1 MGKYVIVGASQ
12 GIGESIA
19 TALLKDGHEVI
30 NFSRN
35 PSSIPGVENHAW
47 DALGT
52 DDSELSSAITG
63 PVDGIAYCPGS
74 INLKPFNRL
83 TSADFE
89 KDFQINVLG
98 AVRVI
103 QALLPALKQSSTSS
117 IVLFS
122 TVAVQTGMG
131 FHASIASAKGAIEG
145 LTRSLAAELAANKIR
160 VNAIAPSLTQT
171 PLAGALLNSPEKIEA
186 GGKRHPLGRVGQSE
200 DVANL
205 AGFLLNPA
213 NSWITGQ
220 IIGVDGGIGSL
231 RTN

>member
-12 GIGESIA
+12 GIGESLA
-19 TALLKDGHEVI
+19 SSLLSAGHEVV

-35 PSSIPGVENHAW
+35 PSALTGLENYTW
-47 DALGT
+47 DALNS
-52 DDSELSSAITG
+52 DDSSFASITG
-63 PVDGIAYCPGS
+63 PIDGIAYCPGS
-74 INLKPFNRL
+74 INLKPFHRL

-103 QALLPALKQSSTSS
+103 QALLPSLKQASTSS

-131 FHASIASAKGAIEG
+131 FHASIASSKGAIEG
-145 LTRSLAAELAANKIR
+145 LTRSLAAELSANKIR
-160 VNAIAPSLTQT
+160 VNAIAPSLTNT

-205 AGFLLNPA
+205 ASFLLNPA

-231 RTN
+231 RTS

>member
-19 TALLKDGHEVI
+19 SSLVAEGHEVI

-35 PSSIPGVENHAW
+35 PSGISGVENYSW
-47 DALGT
+47 DALSG
-52 DDSELSSAITG
+52 DDSLLSSVTG
-63 PVDGIAYCPGS
+63 PIDGIAYCPGS
-74 INLKPFNRL
+74 INLKPFHRL
-83 TSADFE
+83 TAADFE

-131 FHASIASAKGAIEG
+131 FHASIASSKGAIEG

-205 AGFLLNPA
+205 AAFLLNPT

-231 RTN
+231 RTS

>member
-12 GIGESIA
+12 GIGESLA
-19 TALLKDGHEVI
+19 TALLAAGHEVI

-35 PSSIPGVENHAW
+35 PSMITGIENYTW
-47 DALGT
+47 DALAT
-52 DDSELSSAITG
+52 DDSAMAAITG
-63 PVDGIAYCPGS
+63 PLDGLAYCPGS
-74 INLKPFNRL
+74 INLKPFHRL
-83 TSADFE
+83 STADFE

-103 QALLPALKQSSTSS
+103 QALLPALKQASTSS

-171 PLAGALLNSPEKIEA
+171 PLAGALLNSPEKMEA
-186 GGKRHPLGRVGQSE
+186 GAKRHPLGRVGQS
-200 DVANL
+200 DDIANL
-205 AGFLLNPA
+205 ASFLLSPV

-231 RTN
+231 RTS

>member
-1 MGKYVIVGASQ
+1 MGKFVILGASQ
-12 GIGESIA
+12 GIGASIA
-19 TALLKDGHEVI
+19 SSLLANGHEVI

-35 PSSIPGVENHAW
+35 PSDVAGVQNHTW
-47 DALGT
+47 DALLA
-52 DDSELSSAITG
+52 DDSAISSLVG
-63 PVDGIAYCPGS
+63 PIDGMAYCPGS
-74 INLKPFNRL
+74 INLKPFHRL
-83 TSADFE
+83 TTADFE
-89 KDFQINVLG
+89 KDFQVNVLG

-103 QALLPALKQSSTSS
+103 QALLPALKQSATSS

-131 FHASIASAKGAIEG
+131 FHASIASSKGAIEG

-171 PLAGALLNSPEKIEA
+171 PLAGALLNSPEKVEA
-186 GGKRHPLGRVGQSE
+186 GGKRHPLGRVGQAE

-205 AGFLLNPA
+205 ASFLLDPA

-220 IIGVDGGIGSL
+220 IIGVDGGMGSL
-231 RTN
+231 RTS

>member
-19 TALLKDGHEVI
+19 TALIAKGHEVI

-35 PSSIPGVENHAW
+35 PTCISGVVNYTW
-47 DALGT
+47 DALAS
-52 DDSELSSAITG
+52 DDSALAAITG
-63 PVDGIAYCPGS
+63 PLDGIAYCPGS
-74 INLKPFNRL
+74 INLKPFHRL

-103 QALLPALKQSSTSS
+103 QALLPALKQSDTSS

-145 LTRSLAAELAANKIR
+145 LTRSLAAELSANKIR
-160 VNAIAPSLTQT
+160 VNAIAPSLTLT
-171 PLAGALLNSPEKIEA
+171 PLAGALLNSPEKIEV
-186 GGKRHPLGRVGQSE
+186 GGKRHPLGRVGQAE

-205 AGFLLNPA
+205 AAFLLDST

-220 IIGVDGGIGSL
+220 IMGVDGGIGSL
-231 RTN
+231 RTS

>member
-19 TALLKDGHEVI
+19 SSLLSAGNEVV

-35 PSSIPGVENHAW
+35 PSALAGIENYTW
-47 DALGT
+47 DV
-52 DDSELSSAITG
+52 LSSDDTALASIIG
-63 PVDGIAYCPGS
+63 PIDGIAYCPGS
-74 INLKPFNRL
+74 INLKPFHRL
-83 TSADFE
+83 TAADFE

-103 QALLPALKQSSTSS
+103 QAFLPALKQAATSS

-131 FHASIASAKGAIEG
+131 FHASIASSKGAIEG

-205 AGFLLNPA
+205 AAFLLNPA

-220 IIGVDGGIGSL
+220 IMGVDGGIGSL
-231 RTN
+231 RTS

>member
-12 GIGESIA
+12 GIGEAIA
-19 TALLKDGHEVI
+19 TALVAKGHEVI

-35 PSSIPGVENHAW
+35 PTGISGVVKYTW
-47 DALGT
+47 DALGS
-52 DDSELSSAITG
+52 DDSALAAITG
-63 PVDGIAYCPGS
+63 PLDGIDYCPGS
-74 INLKPFNRL
+74 INLKPFHRL

-103 QALLPALKQSSTSS
+103 QALLPALKQSDTSS

-145 LTRSLAAELAANKIR
+145 LTRSLAAELSANKIR
-160 VNAIAPSLTQT
+160 VNAIAPSLTLT

-186 GGKRHPLGRVGQSE
+186 GGKRHPLGRVGQAE

-205 AGFLLNPA
+205 AAFLL
-213 NSWITGQ
+213 
-220 IIGVDGGIGSL
+220 
-231 RTN
+231 

>member
-52 DDSELSSAITG
+52 DDSSLSAITG

-83 TSADFE
+83 TTADFE
-89 KDFQINVLG
+89 KDFQINIVG

-200 DVANL
+200 DIANL
-205 AGFLLNPA
+205 AGFLLNPV

>member
-35 PSSIPGVENHAW
+35 PSSISGVENHAW
-47 DALGT
+47 DALAT
-52 DDSELSSAITG
+52 DDSALSAVVG

-83 TSADFE
+83 TTADFE

-103 QALLPALKQSSTSS
+103 QALLPVLKQSSTSS

-131 FHASIASAKGAIEG
+131 FHASIASAKGSIEG

-200 DVANL
+200 DIANL

>member
-12 GIGESIA
+12 GIGESLA
-19 TALLKDGHEVI
+19 SSLLSAGHEIV

-35 PSSIPGVENHAW
+35 PSALTGVENYTW
-47 DALGT
+47 DALNS
-52 DDSELSSAITG
+52 DDSSFASITG
-63 PVDGIAYCPGS
+63 PIDGIAYCPGS
-74 INLKPFNRL
+74 INLKPFHRL

-89 KDFQINVLG
+89 KDFQINILG

-103 QALLPALKQSSTSS
+103 QALLPSLKQAPTSS

-131 FHASIASAKGAIEG
+131 FHASIASSKGAIEG

-160 VNAIAPSLTQT
+160 VNAIAPSLTNT

-205 AGFLLNPA
+205 ASFLLNPA

-231 RTN
+231 RTS

>member
-35 PSSIPGVENHAW
+35 PSAIPGVENHAW
-47 DALGT
+47 DALGI
-52 DDSELSSAITG
+52 DDSALAAISG
-63 PVDGIAYCPGS
+63 PLDGIAYCPGS

-83 TSADFE
+83 TSADFD
-89 KDFQINVLG
+89 KDFQINVVG
-98 AVRVI
+98 AVRLI

-145 LTRSLAAELAANKIR
+145 LTRSLAAELAASKIR

-200 DVANL
+200 DIANL

-231 RTN
+231 RTS

>member
-19 TALLKDGHEVI
+19 TALVAKGHEVI

-35 PSSIPGVENHAW
+35 PTSISGVVNYTW
-47 DALGT
+47 DALAS
-52 DDSELSSAITG
+52 DDSALAAITG
-63 PVDGIAYCPGS
+63 PLDGIAYCPGS
-74 INLKPFNRL
+74 INLKPFHRL
-83 TSADFE
+83 ASADFE

-103 QALLPALKQSSTSS
+103 QALLPALKQSDTSS

-145 LTRSLAAELAANKIR
+145 LTRSLAAELSANKIR
-160 VNAIAPSLTQT
+160 VNAIAPSLTLT

-186 GGKRHPLGRVGQSE
+186 GGKRHPLGRVGQAE

-205 AGFLLNPA
+205 AAFLLDST

-220 IIGVDGGIGSL
+220 IMGVDGGIGSL
-231 RTN
+231 RTS

>member
-12 GIGESIA
+12 GIGESMA
-19 TALLKDGHEVI
+19 TSLLADGHQVL

-35 PSSIPGVENHAW
+35 PSAVSGIENYTW
-47 DALGT
+47 DALSV
-52 DDSELSSAITG
+52 DDSVLVSVAG
-63 PVDGIAYCPGS
+63 PIDGIAYCPGS
-74 INLKPFNRL
+74 INLKPFHRL

-89 KDFQINVLG
+89 KDFQINVIG

-103 QALLPALKQSSTSS
+103 QALLPALKQSPTAS

-131 FHASIASAKGAIEG
+131 FHASIASSKGAIEG

-171 PLAGALLNSPEKIEA
+171 PLAAALLNSPEKIEA

-205 AGFLLNPA
+205 AAFLLNPA

-231 RTN
+231 RTS

>member
-12 GIGESIA
+12 GIGESMA
-19 TALLKDGHEVI
+19 TSLLADGHQVL

-35 PSSIPGVENHAW
+35 PSAVSGIENYTW
-47 DALGT
+47 DALSV
-52 DDSELSSAITG
+52 DDSVLVSVAG
-63 PVDGIAYCPGS
+63 PIDGIAYCPGS
-74 INLKPFNRL
+74 INLKPFHRL

-89 KDFQINVLG
+89 KDFQINVIG

-103 QALLPALKQSSTSS
+103 QALLPALKQSPTAS

-131 FHASIASAKGAIEG
+131 FHASISSSKGAIEG

-171 PLAGALLNSPEKIEA
+171 PLAAALLNSPEKIEA

-205 AGFLLNPA
+205 AAFLLNPA

-231 RTN
+231 RTS

>member
-12 GIGESIA
+12 GIGESLA
-19 TALLKDGHEVI
+19 SSLLSAGHEVV

-35 PSSIPGVENHAW
+35 PSSLTGVENYTW
-47 DALGT
+47 DALST
-52 DDSELSSAITG
+52 DDSLLASLTG
-63 PVDGIAYCPGS
+63 PIDGIAYCPGS
-74 INLKPFNRL
+74 INLKPFHRL

-103 QALLPALKQSSTSS
+103 QALLPALKQAPTSS

-131 FHASIASAKGAIEG
+131 FHASIASSKGAIEG
-145 LTRSLAAELAANKIR
+145 LTRSLAAELSANKIR
-160 VNAIAPSLTQT
+160 VNAIAPSLTNT
-171 PLAGALLNSPEKIEA
+171 PLAGSLLNSPEKIEA

-205 AGFLLNPA
+205 ASFLLNPA

-231 RTN
+231 RTS

>member
-19 TALLKDGHEVI
+19 TALLSAGNEVI

-35 PSSIPGVENHAW
+35 PSSITGVVNYTW
-47 DALGT
+47 DALET
-52 DDSELSSAITG
+52 DDAALAAMTG

-74 INLKPFNRL
+74 INLKPFHRL

-98 AVRVI
+98 AVRFI
-103 QALLPALKQSSTSS
+103 QALLPALKQSATSS

-131 FHASIASAKGAIEG
+131 FHASIASSKGAIEG

-186 GGKRHPLGRVGQSE
+186 SGKRHPLGRVGQAE

-205 AGFLLNPA
+205 ATFLLNPA

-220 IIGVDGGIGSL
+220 IIGVDGGIGTL
-231 RTN
+231 RTS